1 MHMHRGKIDTA
12 QVCVKPAYTLKFGL
26 ALNIENRR
34 LAQLVRALGRH
45 PRGQQFESA
54 TAYQHLSVI
63 ANLSQLQRHK
73 SALKIVAL
81 NQALTTLSRLHS
93 ISVSYQQVR

>member
-1 MHMHRGKIDTA
+1 MISLQKIHMHGGKIDA
-12 QVCVKPAYTLKFGL
+12 VQVCVKPAYTLKFAL

-54 TAYQHLSVI
+54 TAYQDLM
-63 ANLSQLQRHK
+63 
-73 SALKIVAL
+73 
-81 NQALTTLSRLHS
+81 
-93 ISVSYQQVR
+93 Y

>member
-54 TAYQHLSVI
+54 TAYQKIKQTTNVPKRTLVSV
-63 ANLSQLQRHK
+63 
-73 SALKIVAL
+73 
-81 NQALTTLSRLHS
+81 
-93 ISVSYQQVR
+93 